1 MTNPLYLVILAAILF
16 LLFGLPAVKVVW
28 QYQRG
33 LVFRFG
39 RFRGQ
44 RGAGLNFIIPYIDQM
59 IRVDMRVETLVVE
72 PQEVITRDNVTV
84 QVDAVVYFRVVN
96 AEDAII
102 KVKDYAKATGQ
113 IALTSLRSVLGQSD
127 LDDLLSRRDQI
138 NNLLREIIDEHTEP
152 WGVEAGTVEV
162 KDVLLPEGLQRAMAR
177 QAEAEREKR
186 AKIIHADGERLAAG
200 ALAEAAD
207 CLSRSPNS
215 MQLRYLQTLTEVAS
229 EHNSVIL
236 PIPLDIFRMVGT
248 ALRGEAIAPPEKI
261 VELLN

>member
-1 MTNPLYLVILAAILF
+1 MPEQLYLIAIAVVVLLAVVV
-16 LLFGLPAVKVVW
+16 PAVKIVW

-39 RFRGQ
+39 KFRGE

-59 IRVDMRVETLVVE
+59 VRVDMRVETLVVE

-102 KVKDYAKATGQ
+102 KVRDYARATGQ

-127 LDDLLSRRDQI
+127 LDELLAHRDQI
-138 NNLLREIIDEHTEP
+138 NNLLREIIDQHTEP
-152 WGVEAGTVEV
+152 WGVEAGIVEV
-162 KDVLLPEGLQRAMAR
+162 KDVLLPEGLQRSMAR

-215 MQLRYLQTLTEVAS
+215 MQLRYLQTLAEIAN
-229 EHNSVIL
+229 EQNSVIL
-236 PIPLDIFRMVGT
+236 PIPLDIIRQTMSALKGELPVEPTTRLVG
-248 ALRGEAIAPPEKI
+248 
-261 VELLN
+261 